1 MSHSGDRPQEG
12 ERREDDPGSSSEG
25 AAGTVIDV
33 RTVGKPIGGKDSSAI
48 GGAGGPQGGNR
59 YECVGEGR

>member
-12 ERREDDPGSSSEG
+12 ERREDDQGSSSEG
-25 AAGTVIDV
+25 AAGTVT

-48 GGAGGPQGGNR
+48 GGAGGPHGGDR